1 MADKTYPKSGL
12 PIRSTAD
19 FLPQIFK
26 SETNNKFLSATLDAL
41 IQPGTLE
48 KTVGYVGKRY
58 GKTFNGSDVYLD
70 TDQTLRSRYQL
81 EPGVVHFKD
90 QKIENFYDYLD
101 FKNILKFFGNDDGR
115 DNLITDQE
123 HYSWNPPIDWDK
135 FVNYRE
141 YYWIPSGPSS
151 IAILGQTQSIISTYR
166 VKLGLTNSYIFTPD
180 GLSNNPGIKLYRGQ
194 TYKFII
200 NAPDNGMYIRRN
212 YDTGSL
218 LYNPDLGYTTG
229 QYTVFNGVLWKALSN
244 IPNGDGSTID
254 KDSQDWEY
262 IEEVTSLAAL
272 DYDNGVTNNGIANG
286 TLTFEVPFDAPDV
299 LYYQSQTDPDRFG
312 RFIIA
317 DVESN
322 TKINVTSEIIGKSS
336 YTSSNGITL
345 SNGMTVEFLGEVT
358 PSIYQTG
365 TWLVEGVG
373 KNISLTLFD
382 DLVVPKLSLTVPDV
396 LFDND
401 GFDTVPFDD
410 AAAYAGTK
418 DYITIAKS
426 SKDRNPWS
434 RYNRWFHR
442 SVLEAASGLSSTEF
456 TAPES
461 ARAKRPIIEFLPNL
475 KLYNNGGVAK
485 TTVDFIDLF
494 TADVFSTIEGSQGY
508 SVDGEQLF
516 EGARILVVADTDTLA
531 NNKIYQINFITHN
544 GTTQIRLSTVDDTN
558 SIIGETVLIRRG
570 NQNQGKMFWFDGS
583 SWIKSQ
589 EKTGVNQPPL
599 FDVFDN
605 TSISFADT
613 IKYPVSTFGGSKL
626 LSYKI
631 GTGPVDTELGI
642 SLSYLNINNVG
653 DIQFNFDW
661 DIQSFQYKENTTS
674 ASLPINSG
682 FYYFSDIE
690 EYHNGWIKT
699 NNKYISPILDYT
711 VLDRDTNILTLNSVD
726 WDIFDTRPLKELYF
740 FVNGAKKNLTYTR
753 VGKQFTFLNTFAKGD
768 AVTVKIFTD
777 IEPDQGYYEI
787 PPGLEKNPFNEDI
800 ATFTLGQAV
809 DHTNTGLEF
818 SQEFVGTYPG
828 VSNLRDLDGFQ
839 SYSKRF
845 LKHAGI
851 SPLVI
856 ATLVDK
862 NINLIKSIKFA
873 KKTYSEFKN
882 SFLTLAEELY
892 YDQEPVEFVDLIL
905 EELTKSKTVENA
917 FAKSDM
923 IGNGAFSSIEYEV
936 EDVGITVFALS
947 QKFSLSEPS
956 NRAVYVYV
964 NNIQLLVNVDYTFNE
979 LLGYVNLSVT
989 LAEGD
994 QIQIREYVSTD
1005 SNYIPPTPTK
1015 LGLFKKYVPIKY
1027 LDDTYQDPRY
1037 VIQCHDG
1044 SRIAAYNDYRDE
1056 LILEFEKRIYNNI
1069 KTEYNEELFDN
1080 DLYFGGYYQNAEWKY
1095 SEYTPLVSKDFLTWV
1110 SDTNLNYVNNVYFDE
1125 QDPFTYSYST
1135 MADPTGSENLPGW
1148 WRGVYK
1154 YFYDTD
1160 RPHTNPWEILGFS
1173 IKPTWWEAEYGP
1185 APYTKDN
1192 LVLWED
1198 IQLGR
1203 IKQGSRAGL
1212 HARYARTTI
1221 LSHIPTDEDGNLVNP
1236 LTSGLAQNFSLVRS
1250 TGDFKTG
1257 DIAPVEHAWYISS
1270 EYPFAIITALSL
1282 LKPFK
1287 FADYGLTKGLLTLN
1301 KVGQF
1306 VSTSTNKFISVND
1319 IVSSE
1324 ELNLSYFIKSYL
1336 RSRGISETTFN
1347 ETIAGLDVKLSYRM
1361 SGFVDQTEQKFL
1373 LDSKSPSSTYS
1384 GIFIPNEN
1392 QQIIFNQSAP
1402 ISTLTYSGIIFEK
1415 RSNGWKIAGY
1425 DLEDPKFPYF
1435 SALKSQ
1441 ADPVISIGGV
1451 SENFL
1456 EWTAN
1461 KFYGNGVVARYN
1473 DSFYRS
1479 IKSHDSTDTFDL
1491 AIWKKLP
1498 ALPTVGSTTAFRRR
1512 AFNTNT
1518 LQYLSYGTVLTSIQD
1533 VVDFILGYEQYLISR
1548 GFVFNDYDSEI
1559 KAAKD
1564 WTTSAKEFMYWTQ
1577 HNWELGSFIIVSPA
1591 ADKVEFTYEIGVPDN
1606 VLDSFYNYQIY
1617 RSDGLPLTTNF
1628 LNFNREFQK
1637 FSVEKTNTTDGIYF
1651 LKIYQVL
1658 KEHVAIFDHKTLFN
1672 DIIYEKTTGYRQER
1686 IKSRGFR
1693 TVDWDGD
1700 YTSPGFIYDAVNI
1713 SSWETFT
1720 DYRLGDIVSYKG
1732 TNWTNK
1738 QNHTSSEFFNDVYWS
1753 KLDFEPTK
1761 GLIPNFDYRINQ
1773 FSDYYNLDSDGLQSS
1788 QKILGQHAIGFQFRN
1803 YLQNLSEDAVTQF
1816 KLYQGFI
1823 RDKGTMSAA
1832 TKIFDKLS
1840 KSTDDSIVLNEEW
1853 AFSEGNF
1860 GGVDQY
1866 KELEFQLNRYDFNLS
1881 PQPILFIPT
1890 TDNTTIFSDQYIR
1903 IDPTQITI
1911 DNNPTGVDI
1920 IETSYQSL
1928 RTAGYVNL
1936 NHVDFI
1942 VANTTELE
1950 ALDILTVTENDH
1962 ILVSFYDLSWAVFR
1976 VTSSPLLSIT
1986 AAEKESTGVRVHFN
2000 RNHKFELGQYVGINN
2015 IPNMLGFFEII
2026 DASQTDSILIRATV
2040 SGPPAVESSTVLRIL
2055 EVKNVRYSSSS
2066 EITLEDEALMPNMA
2080 KSWIDL
2086 DDNNRWSVVQKIKAY
2101 TGKAVVDYGTVAPQQ
2116 LGEAVVYAE
2125 RQLQTITS
2133 MSSQN
2138 IIIAYIEGTA
2148 GLHVKQIISPPDIL
2162 TGRLGNSFGKSIATS
2177 FDNQWLAVGTPLASG
2192 VISNYLGEFN
2202 TALGYEIGDIVLQ
2215 NGRLWR
2221 AVNNTIADG
2230 STIDI
2235 NRQDWELVD
2244 LIQSDSSGNGV
2255 GYRNQGSVTLYYYNG
2270 QAWELSITIL
2280 SPRQAT
2286 DENFG
2291 SVVSLAKDNSTYWLS
2306 VSAPGSLSD
2315 RGRIYLFQNSGAGWK
2330 NYVDTNYLGTYDQ
2343 TGDTYYPEGAIV
2355 WSGESYWKALADS
2368 SNDGSTITINSA
2380 NWQQI
2385 DPVSTHSSLPQNL
2398 YYEEPGD
2405 STILEILPQTDI
2417 AELVKIGDQYGKSMA
2432 FNKDGSI
2439 LVVGAPGSDGL
2450 YFTNYRGVW
2459 NSERTYNESDVVQQT
2474 NAGSGIV
2481 GYYRLVG
2488 TDVEVDSSLTSIN
2501 QSPEISES
2509 WQQIGD
2515 TDFSVPS
2522 GKIYIYQ
2529 RNNLGNYKLAQVI
2542 SAQMLNE
2549 VNDTNDSA
2557 ITINTGD
2564 GFGYAVDIDATGNNI
2579 IVGSPYSDIDL
2590 QNQGVTYVFT
2600 TTSLTTPEWRLKQ
2613 KLQVQETYTNSLFGS
2628 SVSISSTSDRIAV
2641 GAKNSGSSITT
2652 TFDESKTL
2660 FDNSSTKFSE
2670 FLGFTGQVYVFERLG
2685 GRYVLGEKL
2694 ETALVED
2701 ESFGSGVDVGSSVI
2715 VVGSP
2720 TYKKNGTVV
2729 GNVRTFRKDV
2739 AKSSINVLASEQPLT
2754 KIDTVKNIFLADT
2767 ANSIKLS
2774 EIQVVDSAKLK
2785 LLGPAEQEIKF
2796 KTPYDPATY
2805 TNGTADQ
2812 IVDSNTAWFEK
2823 NIGKVWWD
2831 LSTAKWNYYEQDEL
2845 AYRVGNWNTLAAG
2858 ASIDVYEWVET
2869 TLLPSEW
2876 SALAD
2881 TTDGLSNNISGQP
2894 LYPNDDVY
2902 SVKVL
2907 YNPETY
2913 QPTDTLYYYWVK
2925 GSTIVPANSFDRE
2938 ISTASIS
2945 ELISNPG
2952 SSGIPFVSFIRKDA
2966 MLAYNIKEVLTS
2978 TTGVLNV
2985 QYYLDDDTSNVIHR
2999 EYKLISEGVADSLPS
3014 AMLETKW
3021 IDSLVGFNSIGQ
3033 AVPDT
3038 ALSERRKYGISFR
3051 PRQGMFKNKFKA
3063 LEIALT
3069 RVNSILLTAPFA
3081 DTINYTNLNLVDEKP
3096 EEILNVYDTEV
3107 DTDFDLQTI
3116 GSVLGDFFP
3125 NRVKQAV
3132 LKANIINGE
3141 LDTID
3146 IIDPGFG
3153 YKRVPRIELFGS
3165 GKGATASITLDNQG
3179 RVNSVTVLTR
3189 GKKYDSITI
3198 SIRPYSVLVNSDT
3211 TLNGYWAIYAWDQ
3224 LRRQFYRIRSQ
3235 GYDTTRYWEYTDWW
3249 KSGYSTSSRIVKEIP
3264 YFFNQGSLSLK
3275 EGDLIRVK
3283 EFGNGGWAVLEKT
3296 APGQGELNG
3305 NYIIIARQN
3314 GTIQFKDSLYN
3325 VSNTSLGYDQVGL
3338 YDASEYDPNPST
3350 EIRNIFT
3357 AIKEDILTD
3366 SLRVEWNNLFF
3377 SSIRYVLHDQIQGN
3391 KVDWVFKTSFVNA
3404 IHNVGPLE
3412 QRVNYRND
3420 NLTSY
3425 QEYLEEIKPYRTT
3438 IREYVSKYT
3447 YTDPTNSDFLD
3458 FDLPPAYD
3466 PVKGSAVPVTFNSGY
3481 TEAYPWKFWKD
3492 NLGFTISEIV
3502 VSLAGA
3508 GYTSPPTVI
3517 IDGAGTGAKAQA
3529 YISNGRVSG
3538 IKIINAG
3545 IGYTTTPV
3553 VTLVGGNG
3561 SGNVIAKAVAFLG
3574 NSKIRSFNI
3583 GVKFDRI
3590 SKTGNYSTFVNTE
3603 KFTATGSS
3611 SVFDLSYPLSR
3622 DKTKITVFKNGDYV
3636 LNNEYNVSLY
3646 YKLISGVNQLKG
3658 RISFI
3663 IPPNAGDAIVIS
3675 YEKNDQIL
3683 DAVNRINKYYAPKAG
3698 MLGNDLSQLM
3708 TGIDFGGVEIQGT
3721 TFDVTGGWDA
3731 LPWFTDG
3738 WDSVQ
3743 SSSDYYFVATGST
3756 TEVTLPEAP
3765 ADGQLISVYLK
3776 RASGDRTIR
3785 IDDPAYTSAWDST
3798 SVVNPSAQMP
3808 TIIGDGSTKTF
3819 QIHEYVDL
3827 QDNDILIFRNFES
3840 DGSVVISDNNI
3851 VDTNL
3856 SGGTFA
3862 NNSGMFTTANGLAA
3876 EDIVVEGGKFTSPE
3890 KTPAPEENLPGQF
3903 LDSLSIKV
3911 FQVTP
3916 TGAAQMQSVVV
3927 ASDGVTTR
3935 YPIGIVVVESNSIIV
3950 YVDKIRLNYAE
3961 DSVVDYT
3968 IDFNTNEVVL
3978 NVAPIAGSTIEIL
3991 AMGKGGIKLLD
4002 YVEFLAD
4009 GTTTLF
4015 LTKADFVST
4024 RNVLV
4029 TVDGVEILVGFVNS
4043 TEIAESLALDIEPNK
4058 TMVQFA
4064 SAPNEGQIVKIIS
4077 FEFSTD
4083 TNATQ
4088 ESLIRSNRKIIT
4100 LDGLTREIY
4109 LDNYT
4114 SLGRGSPLSSI
4125 IVEKNGYKLKG
4136 PDTYYVIYDGTNNNI
4151 VVGTDPVIPVTSVDI
4166 KVYINNILQP
4176 FVTAYVYD
4184 GTTGTVIVNSE
4195 FLTLQDVIKIEL
4207 RTTSEYTI
4215 VDSTLIIDNEI
4226 DIAAG
4231 DLLDITY
4238 FSEYATYDIISD
4250 VRSGGKVQYQLNREP
4265 VSSDYVWVYLNG
4277 LRLVKDRD
4285 YRVEI
4290 PRNVVYLNV
4299 SSVLTDSVE
4308 IIEFGN
4314 AIYKAPRGFEMYKD
4328 MLNVSHY
4335 NRFTINTVRLATN
4348 VNYYDL
4354 EITVSDASNLDE
4366 PIPDRNIPGMIQV
4379 GEEKIQYLEKT
4390 GNVLR
4395 KLRRG
4400 ALGTPIET
4408 LLHVNTRVI
4417 NLGISEII
4425 PYSDTQTREN
4435 FLSDGVP
4442 DDSTMGS
4449 YKTVGSLEFVPLQGT
4464 RSTAWYRDTIPTTF
4478 GPCDQ
4483 IEVFVGGRRLRKD
4496 PIAVYKESLGSTSPA
4511 ADETLEAEFSVDGI
4525 TPYIRLTTTPPAGTR
4540 ILIIRKIGKLWY
4552 DRGDTTATTGVSLLD
4567 NNTAIAKFI
4576 DKKSSELP

>member
-12 PIRSTAD
+12 PIRKTVD

-26 SETNNKFLSATLDAL
+26 TDTNNKFLSATLDAF

-81 EPGVVHFKD
+81 EPGIVQSKD

-101 FKNILKFFGNDDGR
+101 LKNILKFFGNDDGR
-115 DNLITDQE
+115 DNQIIDQE

-141 YYWIPSGPSS
+141 YYWVPAGPSA
-151 IAILGQTQSIISTYR
+151 IAIAGQAQSITSTYR
-166 VKLGLTNSYIFTPD
+166 VKLGVTNSYIFTPD

-200 NAPDNGMYIRRN
+200 NAPNNGMYIRRN

-218 LYNPDLGYTTG
+218 LYNPDLGYVTG
-229 QYTVFNGVLWKALSN
+229 QYTVFNGILWKALSN
-244 IPNGDGSTID
+244 IPNTDGSTID

-272 DYDNGVTNNGIANG
+272 DYNTGVTNNGIANG
-286 TLTFEVPFDAPDV
+286 TLTFTVPFDAPDV

-317 DVESN
+317 DLESN

-358 PSIYQTG
+358 PAIYQTG

-382 DLVVPKLSLTVPDV
+382 DLVVPKLSLTVPEV

-410 AAAYAGTK
+410 ASAYAGTR
-418 DYITIAKS
+418 DYITVAKS

-475 KLYNNGGVAK
+475 KLYNHGGVAK
-485 TTVDFIDLF
+485 ATVDFIDVF
-494 TADVFSTIEGSQGY
+494 TTDVFSTIEGSQGY

-516 EGARILVVADTDTLA
+516 EGARVLVVADTDSLA

-544 GTTQIRLSTVDDTN
+544 GTKQIRLATVNDTN

-570 NQNQGKMFWFDGS
+570 NQNQGRMFWFDGS
-583 SWIKSQ
+583 SWIKAQ
-589 EKTGVNQPPL
+589 EKTDVNQPPL
-599 FDVFDN
+599 FDVFDD
-605 TSISFADT
+605 TGISFSDA
-613 IKYPVSTFGGSKL
+613 IKYPVSTFAGSKI
-626 LSYKI
+626 LSYKV
-631 GTGPVDTELGI
+631 GTGTVDTELGI
-642 SLSYLNINNVG
+642 PLSYLNIDNVG

-661 DIQSFQYKENTTS
+661 DIQSFQYKDSATS
-674 ASLPINSG
+674 ASLAINSG
-682 FYYFSDIE
+682 FYYFSDTE
-690 EYHNGWIKT
+690 EFSNGWVNT
-699 NNKYISPILDYT
+699 NNKYICPILDYT
-711 VLDRDTNILTLNSVD
+711 VLDKDTNILILNSVD

-740 FVNGAKKNLTYTR
+740 FVNGVKKNLTYTR
-753 VGKQFTFLNTFAKGD
+753 IGKQFTFSTAFSKGD
-768 AVTVKIFTD
+768 AVTLKIFTD

-787 PPGLEKNPFNEDI
+787 PAGIEKNPFNENI
-800 ATFTLGQAV
+800 TTFTLGQAV
-809 DHTNTGLEF
+809 DHTSTGLEF
-818 SQEFVGTYPG
+818 NQDFVGTYPG
-828 VSNLRDLDGFQ
+828 VSNLRDLTGFQ
-839 SYSKRF
+839 PYSKRF

-851 SPLVI
+851 SPMVI
-856 ATLVDK
+856 AALVDK
-862 NINLIKSIKFA
+862 DINLIKAIKFA

-882 SFLTLAEELY
+882 SFLTLADELY

-905 EELTKSKTVENA
+905 EELTRSKTVENA
-917 FAKSDM
+917 FSKSDM
-923 IGNGAFSSIEYEV
+923 IGNGAYSSIEYTV

-947 QKFSLSEPS
+947 QKFSLTEPS
-956 NRAVYVYV
+956 NRAVYVYI
-964 NNIQLLVNVDYTFNE
+964 NNTQLLVDIDYKFNE
-979 LLGYVNLSVT
+979 LLGYVNLLVSLV
-989 LAEGD
+989 EGD
-994 QIQIREYVSTD
+994 QIQIREYVSTE

-1015 LGLFKKYVPIKY
+1015 MGLFKKYVPMKY
-1027 LDDTYQDPRY
+1027 LDDTYQDPRH

-1056 LILEFEKRIYNNI
+1056 LILELEKRIYNNI
-1069 KTEYNEELFDN
+1069 KTEYNEALFDN
-1080 DLYFGGYYQNAEWKY
+1080 DLHFGGYYQNAEWKY
-1095 SEYTPLVSKDFLTWV
+1095 SEYSPLVSKDFLTWV

-1125 QDPFTYSYST
+1125 QDPFTYSYSN

-1160 RPHTNPWEILGFS
+1160 RPHTHPWEMLGFS
-1173 IKPTWWEAEYGP
+1173 IKPTWWESAYGP

-1198 IQLGR
+1198 IQVGR
-1203 IKQGSRAGL
+1203 IKEGSRSGL

-1270 EYPFAIITALSL
+1270 EYPFAIITALTL

-1287 FADYGLTKGLLTLN
+1287 FADYALTKGLSTIN
-1301 KVGQF
+1301 KIGQY
-1306 VSTSTNKFISVND
+1306 VSTSTNKFISVDD
-1319 IVSSE
+1319 IVSSK
-1324 ELNLSYFIKSYL
+1324 ELNLSYLIKSYL
-1336 RSRGISETTFN
+1336 KSHGISETKYD
-1347 ETIAGLDVKLSYRM
+1347 EIISGLDVKLSYRM

-1373 LDSKSPSSTYS
+1373 LDSKSPSSTSS

-1392 QQIIFNQSAP
+1392 HQIIFNQSAP

-1425 DLEDPKFPYF
+1425 DLEDPRFPYF
-1435 SALKSQ
+1435 PALKSQ

-1473 DSFYRS
+1473 DTFYRS
-1479 IKSHDSTDTFDL
+1479 IKSHTSADTFDL

-1498 ALPTVGSTTAFRRR
+1498 ALPTVGSTTALRRR
-1512 AFNTNT
+1512 SFNTNT
-1518 LQYLSYGTVLTSIQD
+1518 LQYMSYGTVLTSIQD
-1533 VVDFILGYEQYLISR
+1533 VVDFILGYEHYLISR
-1548 GFVFNDYDSEI
+1548 GFSFNDYDAEI
-1559 KAAKD
+1559 KAVKD

-1606 VLDSFYNYQIY
+1606 VLNSFYNYQIY

-1658 KEHVAIFDHKTLFN
+1658 KEHVVIFDHRTLFN

-1700 YTSPGFIYDAVNI
+1700 YTTPGFIYDAVNI

-1720 DYRLGDIVSYKG
+1720 DYRLGDIVFYKG

-1738 QNHTSSEFFNDVYWS
+1738 QNHTSGEFFNNVYWS
-1753 KLDFEPTK
+1753 KLDLEPTK

-1773 FSDYYNLDSDGLQSS
+1773 FSDYYNLDSDGLESS
-1788 QKILGQHAIGFQFRN
+1788 QKMLGQHAIGFQFRN

-1840 KSTDDSIVLNEEW
+1840 TSTDDSIVLNEEW

-1890 TDNTTIFSDQYIR
+1890 ADNTTIFSDQYIR
-1903 IDPTQITI
+1903 IDPTDITI
-1911 DNNPTGVDI
+1911 DNNSTGVDI

-1936 NHVDFI
+1936 NHVDFV

-1962 ILVSFYDLSWAVFR
+1962 ILVSFYNLSWAVFR
-1976 VTSSPLLSIT
+1976 VTSSPLLTIT
-1986 AAEKESTGVRVHFN
+1986 AAEKETNGVRVHFN

-2026 DASQTDSILIRATV
+2026 DASQTSSILIRASV
-2040 SGPPAVESSTVLRIL
+2040 SGTPAVESSTILRIF
-2055 EVKNVRYSSSS
+2055 EVKNVRYGSSS
-2066 EITLEDEALMPNMA
+2066 EISVEDEALMPDMA

-2086 DDNNRWSVVQKIKAY
+2086 DENNRWSVVQKIKAY
-2101 TGKAVVDYGTVAPQQ
+2101 TGKAVIDYGTVAPQG
-2116 LGEAVVYAE
+2116 LGDAVVYAE

-2133 MSSQN
+2133 MPSQN

-2162 TGRLGNSFGKSIATS
+2162 VGRLGNSFGKSLAVS
-2177 FDNQWLAVGTPLASG
+2177 FDNQWLAVGSPLSSG
-2192 VISNYLGEFN
+2192 VISNYLGEFD
-2202 TALGYEIGDIVLQ
+2202 TARGYEIDDIVLQ
-2215 NGRLWR
+2215 HGRLWR
-2221 AVNNTIADG
+2221 AVRNTVADG
-2230 STIDI
+2230 STLDI
-2235 NRQDWELVD
+2235 NQQDWEVVELV
-2244 LIQSDSSGNGV
+2244 QSNSTGNGV
-2255 GYRNQGSVTLYYYNG
+2255 GYSNQGSVTLYYYNG
-2270 QAWELSITIL
+2270 QAWELNVTIL

-2286 DENFG
+2286 NENFG
-2291 SVVSLAKDNSTYWLS
+2291 SIVSLAKDDSTYWLS

-2315 RGRIYLFQNSGAGWK
+2315 RGRIYLFKNSGTGWK
-2330 NYVDTNYLGTYDQ
+2330 NYVDTNYMGTYDQ
-2343 TGDTYYPEGAIV
+2343 TGDTYYPEGSIV

-2368 SNDGSTITINSA
+2368 SNDGSTITINSP

-2405 STILEILPQTDI
+2405 STILEILPQDDI
-2417 AELVKIGDQYGKSMA
+2417 AELVKIGDQYGASMA

-2439 LVVGAPGSDGL
+2439 LVVGAPNSDSL

-2459 NSERTYNESDVVQQT
+2459 NADRTYNEGDVVRHT
-2474 NAGSGIV
+2474 NTESEIV
-2481 GYYRLVG
+2481 EYFRLVG
-2488 TDVEVDSSLTSIN
+2488 SVTELDSSITSNN
-2501 QSPEISES
+2501 QSPEI
-2509 WQQIGD
+2509 GD
-2515 TDFSVPS
+2515 PWVHIDTSDSLLPS
-2522 GKIYIYQ
+2522 GKIYIYK
-2529 RNNLGNYKLAQVI
+2529 RNNLGNYKLTQVI
-2542 SAQMLNE
+2542 SAKMLDE
-2549 VNDTNDSA
+2549 VNDTGDSA
-2557 ITINTGD
+2557 TTINTGD
-2564 GFGYAVDIDATGNNI
+2564 GFGYAVDIDASGNNI

-2600 TTSLTTPEWRLKQ
+2600 TTSLTSPEWRLKQ

-2641 GAKNSGSSITT
+2641 GAKNSGSNITT
-2652 TFDESKTL
+2652 TFDASTTT
-2660 FDNSSTKFSE
+2660 FDNRTTHYSE

-2685 GRYVLGEKL
+2685 GRYILGEKL

-2701 ESFGSGVDVGSSVI
+2701 ESFGNGIDVGSSVI

-2720 TYKKNGTVV
+2720 TYIKDGSRA
-2729 GNVRTFRKDV
+2729 GNVRTFRKDPT
-2739 AKSSINVLASEQPLT
+2739 KTSINVLAHELPLT
-2754 KIDTVKNIFLADT
+2754 NIDTVKNVFLADT
-2767 ANSIKLS
+2767 VNNAKLS
-2774 EIQVVDSAKLK
+2774 DIQVVDSAKLK
-2785 LLGPAEQEIKF
+2785 LLGAAEQEIKF

-2805 TNGTADQ
+2805 TNGTDDQ

-2823 NIGKVWWD
+2823 NVGKVWWD

-2845 AYRVGNWNTLAAG
+2845 AYRIGNWNTLAAG

-2876 SALAD
+2876 SGLAD
-2881 TTDGLSNNISGQP
+2881 TTDGLANNISGQP

-2925 GSTIVPANSFDRE
+2925 GSTVVPLNSFDRE
-2938 ISTASIS
+2938 ISTASIA

-2952 SSGIPFVSFIRKDA
+2952 SSGIPFVSFIRHDA
-2966 MLAYNIKEVLTS
+2966 MLAFNIKEVLTS
-2978 TTGVLNV
+2978 TSGVLNV
-2985 QYYLDDDTSNVIHR
+2985 QYYLDSDISNVVHK
-2999 EYKLISEGVADSLPS
+2999 EYKLISESVADSLPS
-3014 AMLETKW
+3014 NMMETKW

-3033 AVPDT
+3033 SVPDT
-3038 ALSERRKYGISFR
+3038 ALPERRKYGISFR

-3069 RVNSILLTAPFA
+3069 KVNSILLTAPFA
-3081 DTINYTNLNLVDEKP
+3081 DTVNYTNLNLVDEKP
-3096 EEILNVYDTEV
+3096 EEILNTYDIQV
-3107 DTDFDLQTI
+3107 DTDLDLQTI

-3146 IIDPGFG
+3146 ILDPGFG
-3153 YKRVPRIELFGS
+3153 YKTVPRIELFGS

-3179 RVNSVTVLTR
+3179 RVNGARVLTR

-3198 SIRPYSVLVNSDT
+3198 SVRPYSVLVNSDS

-3235 GYDTTRYWEYTDWW
+3235 GYDTTKFWEYVDWW
-3249 KSGYSTSSRIVKEIP
+3249 KSGYSVSSRIVKEIP

-3283 EFGNGGWAVLEKT
+3283 EFGNGGWVVLEKT
-3296 APGQGELNG
+3296 ATGQGELNG
-3305 NYIIIARQN
+3305 NYIIVARQN
-3314 GTIQFKDSLYN
+3314 GTIQFKESLYN
-3325 VSNTSLGYDQVGL
+3325 VDTTSLGYDQIGL
-3338 YDASEYDPNPST
+3338 YDAAEYDPNPST
-3350 EIRNIFT
+3350 EIRNIFN
-3357 AIKEDILTD
+3357 AIKDDILTD

-3377 SSIRYVLHDQIQGN
+3377 SSIRYVLYEQGN
-3391 KVDWVFKTSFVNA
+3391 TVDWVFKTSFVNVV
-3404 IHNVGPLE
+3404 HNVGPLE
-3412 QRVNYRND
+3412 QHVNYRND

-3466 PVKGSAVPVTFNSGY
+3466 PVKGSAVPVTYNSGY

-3502 VSLAGA
+3502 ISIAGA
-3508 GYTSPPTVI
+3508 GYTSPPTVLI
-3517 IDGAGTGAKAQA
+3517 EGNGTGATAQA

-3538 IKIINAG
+3538 IKITNAG
-3545 IGYTTTPV
+3545 TGYTTTPV

-3561 SGNVIAKAVAFLG
+3561 SGNAIAKAVAILG
-3574 NSKIRSFNI
+3574 NSKIRNFNI

-3590 SKTGNYSTFVNTE
+3590 SKTGTYSTFVNTE
-3603 KFTATGSS
+3603 TFTATGSS
-3611 SVFDLSYPLSR
+3611 SVFDLSYPMSR
-3622 DKTKITVFKNGDYV
+3622 DKTKITVYKNQDYV
-3636 LNNEYNVSLY
+3636 LNNEYTVSLY
-3646 YKLISGVNQLKG
+3646 YKSISGTNQLKG
-3658 RISFI
+3658 RISFN
-3663 IPPNAGDAIVIS
+3663 IPPMLGDIIVIS

-3683 DAVNRINKYYAPKAG
+3683 DAVNRINKYYAPTDG
-3698 MLGNDLSQLM
+3698 MLGNDLGQLM

-3756 TEVTLPEAP
+3756 TEITLPEAP
-3765 ADGQLISVYLK
+3765 ADGQMISVYLK
-3776 RASGDRTIR
+3776 RENSDRTIR
-3785 IDDPAYTSAWDST
+3785 IDDPAYTAAWDST

-3808 TIIGDGSTKTF
+3808 SIIGDGSTRTF

-3876 EDIVVEGGKFTSPE
+3876 EDIAIEGGKFSSPE
-3890 KTPAPEENLPGQF
+3890 RTPAPEENLPGQF

-3916 TGAAQMQSVVV
+3916 TGAAQMQSIVV
-3927 ASDGVTTR
+3927 ASNGVATR
-3935 YPIGIVVVESNSIIV
+3935 YPIGITVLESNSVIV

-3961 DSVVDYT
+3961 DSAVDYT
-3968 IDFNTNEVVL
+3968 IDFNTNEVVF
-3978 NVAPIAGSTIEIL
+3978 NVAPLEGSIIEIL
-3991 AMGKGGIKLLD
+3991 AMGNGGIKLLD
-4002 YVEFLAD
+4002 YVEFTAD

-4015 LTKADFVST
+4015 LTKADFENT
-4024 RNVLV
+4024 RNILV
-4029 TVDGVEILVGFVNS
+4029 TVDGVETSVGFVNS
-4043 TEIAESLALDIEPNK
+4043 TEIAESLDIDPGK
-4058 TMVQFA
+4058 TMAQFA
-4064 SAPNEGQIVKIIS
+4064 QAPEAGQIIKIVS
-4077 FEFSTD
+4077 LEYAVDTD
-4083 TNATQ
+4083 ATQ
-4088 ESLIRSNRKIIT
+4088 DSLIRSNRKIIT
-4100 LDGLTREIY
+4100 LDGLSREVY

-4114 SLGRGSPLSSI
+4114 SLSRGSALSSI

-4136 PDTYYVIYDGTNNNI
+4136 PDTYYVIYDGENNNI
-4151 VVGTDPVIPVTSVDI
+4151 LVGVDPVIPVTSVDI
-4166 KVYINNILQP
+4166 KVYVNNILQP

-4195 FLTLQDVIKIEL
+4195 FLTLQDVIKVEL
-4207 RTTSEYTI
+4207 KTTAEYSI
-4215 VDSTLIIDNEI
+4215 VDNTLIIDADV
-4226 DIAAG
+4226 DISSG
-4231 DLLDITY
+4231 DILDITY
-4238 FSEYATYDIISD
+4238 FSEYATYDILSD
-4250 VRSGGKVQYQLNREP
+4250 VHSGGKVQYQLNRDP

-4277 LRLVKDRD
+4277 LRLSKDKD
-4285 YRVEI
+4285 YRIEI
-4290 PRNVVYLNV
+4290 PRNVLYLNV
-4299 SSVLTDSVE
+4299 DSVLTDSVE

-4335 NRFTINTVRLATN
+4335 KRFAINSVRLATN
-4348 VNYYDL
+4348 LNYYDL

-4408 LLHVNTRVI
+4408 LLHVNTRVV

-4435 FLSDGVP
+4435 FLSDGSSLLIGP
-4442 DDSTMGS
+4442 LEFIP
-4449 YKTVGSLEFVPLQGT
+4449 TVGT
-4464 RSTAWYRDTIPTTF
+4464 RTAWPTSTIPEGF
-4478 GPCDQ
+4478 GACDL

-4496 PIAVYKESLGSTSPA
+4496 PIAVYQESLGSTSPA
-4511 ADETLEAEFSVDGI
+4511 ADITLEAEFSVDGV
-4525 TPYIRLTTTPPAGTR
+4525 TPYIRLTSAVPAGTR